1 MSAFWAE
8 KWALFGHFIG
18 GLMAV
23 KATLPVD
30 RLILY
35 EPMGMRAL
43 NPRDDVDTR
52 EREWDRTLTRV
63 VGDAVGTEGYEAA
76 TAAFIE
82 AWNETAWADMPAG
95 VRAATVRNG
104 AGLSAEIRVEN
115 DTVWPP
121 RRLDRL
127 MMPALLLVGDGSP
140 PLAGRI
146 LD

>member
-1 MSAFWAE
+1 M
-8 KWALFGHFIG
+8 
-18 GLMAV
+18 
-23 KATLPVD
+23 
-30 RLILY
+30 
-35 EPMGMRAL
+35 
-43 NPRDDVDTR
+43 
-52 EREWDRTLTRV
+52 

-95 VRAATVRNG
+95 VRNG
-104 AGLSAEIRVEN
+104 ARLSAEMRVVN